1 MQVFFIYAV
10 DIDFL
15 KILKSGII
23 SHVYAFL
30 WLWTHFEVHERKRNV
45 IDVLYHF
52 SFFDSKVF

>member
-23 SHVYAFL
+23 SHVYAFFVAMD
-30 WLWTHFEVHERKRNV
+30 TF
-45 IDVLYHF
+45 
-52 SFFDSKVF
+52 